1 MLAKLWPLGLA
12 IVMVAL
18 PLLGPSID
26 HHFAERQPYHA
37 HVIADAWHQHD
48 YQDMHAHLIDG
59 VSKGD
64 LVLYSF
70 EVSPAGPVIALLA
83 DSELERR
90 MMPDADSALGVPAL
104 PKAILRSASVSPP
117 QRPPRG

>member
-1 MLAKLWPLGLA
+1 MGLA
-12 IVMVAL
+12 VLMVAL

-37 HVIADAWHQHD
+37 HLAADAWHEHN
-48 YQDMHAHLIDG
+48 YQSLHRHLNDG
-59 VSKGD
+59 VSEGD
-64 LVLYSF
+64 PVLYSF
-70 EVSPAGPVIALLA
+70 EVSSAGPVIALLS

-90 MMPDADSALGVPAL
+90 LMPDADSELGVPAL
-104 PKAILRSASVSPP
+104 PKSVLRSASVPPP